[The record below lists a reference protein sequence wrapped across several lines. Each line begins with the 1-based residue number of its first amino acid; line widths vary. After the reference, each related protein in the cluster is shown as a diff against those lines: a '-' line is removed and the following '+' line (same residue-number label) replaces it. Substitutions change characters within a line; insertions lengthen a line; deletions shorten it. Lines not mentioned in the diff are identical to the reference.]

1 MSLIARCACGQSFQA
16 KPELAGRRVR
26 CPACGGVLAVPAQP
40 TASANTPPVRGAIG
54 NAGGQFANA
63 PLTAELVAHIPA
75 TPTPRPQMPPSP
87 AVRPG
92 GKPKQ
97 GVNPLVWVAVGVGGM
112 AAVLLVGVVLWWTLS
127 SGDESPTVASQ
138 HPATPSANSGLP
150 AASTSP
156 SAASNVSTGG
166 SFDNS
171 AGNSLPS
178 SESVRGASI
187 TASPTNDAPSSDIAP
202 NNIAPSNK
210 ASSNAASNSGSSAYP
225 RVTSMKDAPVGWAVT
240 FDPPK
245 SPVNWPETVK
255 LNIPTPPPSDR
266 ILYSATPSTFA
277 AFGFN
282 ISGGQPEAWNLA
294 TQQRLGQL
302 NDKIK
307 DGNNVALSPDG
318 RYLAVKGK
326 EPSSMQLWSFTT
338 GNLEKEF
345 LSDEATLHL
354 QAFAFS
360 RPDRL
365 VTQTFGATGGKFRR
379 VLRVWSIPDAK
390 LLHEFDAQ
398 HSFNH
403 TQMAISPGGRY
414 LFGIHGANKLHVFD
428 LDNGVIAGHLSL
440 DDVIADRAGV
450 FRGMSFSP
458 DGRQLAFVFSDTNST
473 IAFLDPATG
482 KQVDSIVMAGKPP
495 TASAY
500 AGRSVE
506 WLGDRGWCL
515 FGGTVIERKT
525 RRVVW
530 NLDLHISSRLTAR
543 ASLPGGWIAQGGPYN
558 QKRLGFVPIPW
569 DQIDAS
575 LAALEQS
582 GAAHLSPGKAV
593 SLNLQVG
600 ELRYGTEPDTR
611 GRLAEIF
618 GKRFDGDKISVA
630 EGQPVELKVVYN
642 ETAGETLQERQG
654 FFGPATGRTVQS
666 TNVSMQLALGLAD
679 GSQTFWTDT
688 VVYNPRSVTVRAEEA
703 NEATVRDAIFRQ
715 LLFTLSETPIPYFV
729 PQASNQT
736 MLPGTT
742 RIGYD
747 K

>member
-1 MSLIARCACGQSFQA
+1 
-16 KPELAGRRVR
+16 
-26 CPACGGVLAVPAQP
+26 
-40 TASANTPPVRGAIG
+40 VRGANG

-75 TPTPRPQMPPSP
+75 SPSPRPQMPQSP
-87 AVRPG
+87 AMRAG

-97 GVNPLVWVAVGVGGM
+97 GMNPLIWVAVGVGGM
-112 AAVLLVGVVLWWTLS
+112 AAVLLIGVVLWWTLS
-127 SGDESPTVASQ
+127 SGDDSPAVAAQQPTTSSFGDNGQ
-138 HPATPSANSGLP
+138 PVYS
-150 AASTSP
+150 SP
-156 SAASNVSTGG
+156 STESNGPMAS
-166 SFDNS
+166 SFDNGAS
-171 AGNSLPS
+171 NIGAGGDSVPR

-187 TASPTNDAPSSDIAP
+187 TANPTDDSETTNPASTNGSSSNTSPTGASSTNASPYNDA
-202 NNIAPSNK
+202 
-210 ASSNAASNSGSSAYP
+210 SAYP

-245 SPVNWPETVK
+245 SPVSWPESVK

-266 ILYSATPSTFA
+266 ILYSATPSTIA

-282 ISGGQPEAWNLA
+282 ITGGQPEAWNLA
-294 TQQRLGQL
+294 TQKRLGQL

-326 EPSSMQLWSFTT
+326 EPSSMQLWSFAT
-338 GNLEKEF
+338 GNMEKEF

-390 LLHEFDAQ
+390 LLHEFDTQ
-398 HSFNH
+398 HSFTH
-403 TQMAISPGGRY
+403 AQMAISPGGRY

-450 FRGMSFSP
+450 FRGMTFSP

-482 KQVDSIVMAGKPP
+482 KQVDSIAMAGKPP

-500 AGRSVE
+500 AGKAVE

-543 ASLPGGWIAQGGPYN
+543 ASLNGGWIAQGGPYN
-558 QKRLGFVPIPW
+558 QKRLRFVPIPW
-569 DQIDAS
+569 DQINAS

-582 GAAHLSPGKAV
+582 GAAHLSPGKSV

-611 GRLAEIF
+611 ERLAEIF

-630 EGQPVELKVVYN
+630 DGQPVELKVVYN
-642 ETAGETLQERQG
+642 EAAGETLQERQG

-703 NEATVRDAIFRQ
+703 NEATVRDAIFQQ

-729 PQASNQT
+729 PQAANQT